1 MDFYLYKIYIRVRDS
16 QGRSCLQ
23 PYIIPLQAC
32 RCDSRNYCSSGATKI
47 IIIGGGDGGGGPDDD
62 RIGWTGRP
70 VTEDYTDV
78 TYWNTNTEIYESYT
92 AEDGNGYPLT
102 YGPSSTTLSGAAIGL
117 MFLGGLIFVRKY

>member
-47 IIIGGGDGGGGPDDD
+47 IIIGGGGGSPDGD
-62 RIGWTGRP
+62 RIGWTEP
-70 VTEDYTDV
+70 VTEDYREV
-78 TYWNTNTEIYESYT
+78 TYWNVNTDNYESYT
-92 AEDGNGYPLT
+92 AEDGNGNGYPLT